1 MPLRKPR
8 KHLRRRGAHA
18 VEFALTAPLLFLFVF
33 TCVEFARM
41 NSIRHTVDNASY
53 EAARVGITPDGT
65 NADVQAAALRIMA
78 AVGARNSTVQT
89 TPTVITPETEEITV
103 TVTTPVADNGF
114 IAPVFF
120 ADRELV
126 GQTTLNRETL

>member
-1 MPLRKPR
+1 MKRNR

-65 NADVQAAALRIMA
+65 NADVEAAALKIMA
-78 AVGARNSTVQT
+78 AVGAKNSVVET
-89 TPTVITPETEEITV
+89 TPTVITPDTAEITV
-103 TVTTPVADNGF
+103 TVTTPVAGNGF
-114 IAPVFF
+114 IAPAFF
-120 ADRELV
+120 ADRQLI
-126 GQTTLNRETL
+126 GQTTLSRETL